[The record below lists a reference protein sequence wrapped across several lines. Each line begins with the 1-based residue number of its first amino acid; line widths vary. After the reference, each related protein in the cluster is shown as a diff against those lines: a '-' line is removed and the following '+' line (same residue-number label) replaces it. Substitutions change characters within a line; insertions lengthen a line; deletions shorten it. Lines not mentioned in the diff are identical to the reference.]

1 MIQICT
7 KPVLCRHFYMWSLI
21 YHFIAH
27 SLYYKLVKTRRQY
40 YVSIQSYG
48 ILKTVKTSN
57 LKSHN
62 IEKMA
67 VKEKELYFNIIK
79 ILEKSSKNLGHCF
92 IEGLWF
98 IEKYIQLRGYRPS
111 TPEYCYKKYL

>member
-1 MIQICT
+1 MSPFLHVEFNIPLYSAQS
-7 KPVLCRHFYMWSLI
+7 VLQNGENQETILF
-21 YHFIAH
+21 
-27 SLYYKLVKTRRQY
+27 LYPKLWNFEN
-40 YVSIQSYG
+40 SE
-48 ILKTVKTSN
+48 TSN

-62 IEKMA
+62 NEKMA